1 MIKGIFFDLD
11 GTLYLSTPILHSAYA
26 EGIESYNEAS
36 GRGVRIP
43 TEQEVLE
50 QVGNPVEEIY
60 ANLFPELV
68 PEERDKMTRRIVSNL
83 LKKINSRG
91 GRLVEGIPAVLD
103 QLSSKYSLA
112 LVTNAQ
118 KAYMDAVVETYELGK
133 YFSSMICAGE
143 IETNDK
149 ARLIEISL
157 KRLDLEAEEVVMVG
171 DRISDR
177 KAAEQAGTGFIGC
190 SFGHGSD
197 GSIGELKVDS
207 LKEIEALLNDQFL

>member
-26 EGIESYNEAS
+26 EGIKSYNEAS
-36 GRGVRIP
+36 GREVRIP
-43 TEQEVLE
+43 TEREVLE
-50 QVGNPVEEIY
+50 QVGNPVDKIY
-60 ANLFPELV
+60 ANLFPDLA
-68 PEERDKMTRRIVSNL
+68 PAERDKMTRRIVSTL
-83 LKKINSRG
+83 LKKIKRRG
-91 GRLVEGIPAVLD
+91 GRLIEGVPAVLD
-103 QLSSKYSLA
+103 QLNSKYSLA

-149 ARLIEISL
+149 ADLIEISL
-157 KRLDLEAEEVVMVG
+157 NRLGLKAKEVVMIG
-171 DRISDR
+171 DRLSDR

-197 GSIGELKVDS
+197 DLIGEIKVDS
-207 LKEIEALLNDQFL
+207 LKEIEALLNGQFL